1 MMNRTVMGLAVSAV
15 AMLGFATPAAAADM
29 KEMPPGLWQI
39 TTKMDMPGMPP
50 EMAAKMAG
58 GMTMTQCVKPGERK
72 WDEQR
77 SPMQRG
83 ETKCDRVE
91 PKVDGNTVSWKL
103 SCSDGTT
110 ADGTLTHNGKDAYK
124 MKMNMNS
131 PRGSMVMNMEGQKI
145 ADTCEKAPK

>member
-1 MMNRTVMGLAVSAV
+1 MKNAVIGLGFGLVATFGLATDV
-15 AMLGFATPAAAADM
+15 AAADL

-58 GMTMTQCVKPGERK
+58 GMTMTQCIKPGERK

-77 SPMQRG
+77 APSQRG
-83 ETKCDRVE
+83 ESKCDKVD
-91 PKVDGNTVSWKL
+91 PKIDGNTVSWKL
-103 SCSDGTT
+103 NCADGTT

-131 PRGSMVMNMEGQKI
+131 PRGSMTMNMEGKKI
-145 ADTCEKAPK
+145 ADTCEKVQK